1 MTHPEGVAA
10 RATRKS
16 RKTSWHRLL
25 AQVVTEPLTSAKIS
39 VQTEIDVTSASPKAD
54 IVLLRREGNTWTKG
68 QKELLADGMRDTN
81 ARELLI
87 EFKFTESLTGWIL
100 GQLLVY
106 DHLYLEKQQLK
117 RSELKSVLLLSKT
130 PNTDI
135 LEKHGFSPTDKVGV
149 YVSDLSAFDSIYVIL
164 LNALPDAPHNALWKC
179 FASRRQEWQKA
190 FARISQHSLPK
201 RSIEHECTVLGIRK
215 IRMEGMMKNVEPMR
229 LTPEYVMDLG
239 RQELFASMMN
249 AMSDEELL
257 KLQRPANIR
266 QKGELKGRQEGK
278 AETLTRQLQYRF
290 GNLPSWATEK
300 VSNAKPAMLEEWS
313 LRILDAPTL
322 ESVFADPS

>member
-1 MTHPEGVAA
+1 MAHPEDVETK
-10 RATRKS
+10 ATKKTK
-16 RKTSWHRLL
+16 KTSWHGLL

-54 IVLLRREGNTWTKG
+54 IVLLRREGNTWTEE
-68 QKELLADGMRDTN
+68 QKAWLADGMRDTN

-87 EFKFTESLTGWIL
+87 EFKFTESMNEWIL
-100 GQLLVY
+100 RQLIVY
-106 DHLYLEKQQLK
+106 DHLYQEKQQLK
-117 RSELKSVLLLSKT
+117 RSDLRSILLLSKT
-130 PNTDI
+130 PNTGI
-135 LEKHGFSPTDKVGV
+135 LEEHGFSLTNKDGV
-149 YVSDLSAFDSIYVIL
+149 YLSNLRIFNSVCVIL
-164 LNALPDAPHNALWKC
+164 LNELSDAPYNAMWKC

-201 RSIEHECTVLGIRK
+201 TSVEHECVVFGVKKL
-215 IRMEGMMKNVEPMR
+215 RMEGMMENMDPTR

-249 AMSDEELL
+249 SMSDEELL
-257 KLQRPANIR
+257 KFQRPANILQEGE
-266 QKGELKGRQEGK
+266 QKGEQKGEAKLLLR
-278 AETLTRQLQYRF
+278 LLQKRF
-290 GNLPSWATEK
+290 GDLPSWTIEK
-300 VSNAKPAMLEEWS
+300 VSTAKPAMLEEWS